1 MRIAG
6 IPHRVGRFAI
16 ATGLCLT
23 LWFGSLWA
31 ADESEPFDDTPLQ
44 DVIEYPSWFKKS
56 FLDLPA
62 DLGEA
67 VETGKKGIAV
77 YFGQKRCPYCQQ
89 LLEVNFGEP
98 DIVQYTRANFDV
110 IPVDIWS
117 VEELTDLNGEVLT
130 QREFSTREEATFT
143 PTLMFY
149 NADGELAL
157 RLRGYYP
164 PFYFRAALEYVVGE
178 HYRREPFNVYL
189 ERGDETLTFEP
200 GDMVEE
206 DFFSQPPFQLD
217 RSVFPSD
224 RALAVFFE
232 QGHCHACTILHGHT
246 LTDPAIRQFFGQLD
260 VVQLDLRRD
269 TPVVTP
275 DGRHTTARAW
285 AKELGL
291 FYAPSILFFDER
303 GRELLRVDSVAH
315 FFRLRNVLNYVANRG
330 YLYEPNYQR
339 WRSRYA
345 F

>member
-1 MRIAG
+1 MFSHKGVFTSAYL
-6 IPHRVGRFAI
+6 VLAL
-16 ATGLCLT
+16 LCAPL
-23 LWFGSLWA
+23 LA
-31 ADESEPFDDTPLQ
+31 ADDTELFDDEPLQ

-62 DLGEA
+62 DLEEA
-67 VETGKKGIAV
+67 IADGKKGIAV
-77 YFGQKRCPYCQQ
+77 YFGQKRCPYCLQ
-89 LLEVNFGEP
+89 LMDVNFGES
-98 DIVQYTRANFDV
+98 DIVQYTRTNFDV
-110 IPVDIWS
+110 IPIDIWS
-117 VEELTDLNGEVLT
+117 VEEMTDLSGEVLA
-130 QREFSTREEATFT
+130 QRDYAAREEATFT

-149 NADGELAL
+149 NAEGELAL

-200 GDMVEE
+200 GDLVEE
-206 DFFSQPPFQLD
+206 EFFAQPPYMLD
-217 RSVFPSD
+217 RSVIPSD

-260 VVQLDLRRD
+260 VVQLDMRQD
-269 TPVVTP
+269 IPVVTP
-275 DGRHTTARAW
+275 DGQRTTAKAW

-303 GRELLRVDSVAH
+303 GNELLRVDSVAH

-330 YLYEPNYQR
+330 YLYEPSYQR